1 MLEVVVAIVIIT
13 VALLAIASMFV
24 QATHSGI
31 SAEEYA
37 AAAYVAQKTLE
48 KLKAG
53 RMPESTEYTVK
64 RNNRDYKVIW
74 SKTPDTVHAY
84 AKGKLYKA
92 SVAVEWQNK
101 GRTNSLEL
109 HTNLLE
115 EIPQYPG
122 I

>member
-24 QATHSGI
+24 QATQSGI

-37 AAAYVAQKTLE
+37 TAAYLAQETLE

-53 RMPESTEYTVK
+53 QVFALPEFTEK

-74 SKTPDTVHAY
+74 SKTLDTAHAY

-92 SVAVEWQNK
+92 SVNVEWQNN
-101 GRTNSLEL
+101 GRTYRLEL